1 MEPAPQ
7 AGVQL
12 EQLSEGA
19 LVNGIVPGEPVT
31 VVATAWHGQSVITLT
46 FRRINGSVEEQLVY
60 RDDEPRLSLEAAA
73 RRWAFDGDGSLFR
86 LVSEARR
93 IRLAHLFDPMLAVHL
108 SVLEPLPHQIEAVYG
123 EMLPRQPL
131 RFLLADDPGAG
142 KTIMAGLYIKELILR
157 ADLARCLIVAPG
169 SLVAQWQDELAEKFG
184 LHFDILTRELI
195 ESTHSANPF
204 VERSLLIARLDH
216 LSRNED
222 LHPRLAEADW
232 DLVVVDE
239 AHRMSAHYF
248 GTELKETKRYRLGV
262 LLGSVSRNFLL
273 MTATPHAGKE
283 EDFQLFM
290 ALLDA
295 DRFEG
300 RYRDG
305 VHTADV
311 SDLMRRMIKEK
322 LLRFDGRPLFPE
334 RLAYTVPYPLSDLE
348 ARLYADVTKYV
359 TEEMNHADNLAAQ
372 GEGRR
377 GNRVGFAVTVLQRR
391 LASSPEAI
399 YQSLSRRRKRLEG
412 RIMEERARRRGEQVT
427 QATHLSTS
435 PVDEL
440 DVDLDDL
447 EDMDDAEVEGLEEQ
461 IVDEA
466 SSARTIAEL
475 ELEIRTLVRLEK
487 LAYDVR
493 GSGTDRKWMEL
504 AALLTDKPEMRD
516 HEGRRRKLIIFTEH
530 RDTLKYLVERLQ
542 TFLGRAEAVVAIH
555 GGVGREERRRIQELF
570 TQEKDCLILV
580 ATDAAGE
587 GINLQRAH
595 LLINYDLPWNPNRIE
610 QRFGRVHRIGQTEV
624 CHMWNLVA
632 EDTREGQVYTRLLEK
647 LEEQRKALGGQ
658 VFNVLGD
665 VLPGRALR
673 ELLIE
678 AVRYGDRPEIRAK
691 LDQVIDATVGEGLS
705 ELVAQHAL
713 AADVMSVADVD
724 RIRVEMEEAQARRLQ
739 PHYIRSFFLEAFNR
753 LGGRAVERE
762 AGRLEI
768 THVPAD
774 IRARDRSLGSGAPL
788 LRRYQRVTFD
798 KALVRVV
805 EKPLA
810 ELITPGHPLLEAVV
824 DLITERFD
832 FLLKQGTIFV
842 DEADCGEDPRVLVYL
857 EHAIVDARDDG
868 HGGRRVVSRRYQFVE
883 LAEDG
888 SGYVAGYAP
897 YLDYRPASAEERGTL
912 ERAINA
918 LWLTDE
924 IETKALNYA
933 VTQAV
938 PAHLVEV
945 KMRTQARVQK
955 AMVAVKAR
963 LTKEIGYWDHRATTL
978 LGQMQA
984 GKQPRMNPDRAQAR
998 ADDLSARLKRR
1009 MADLEREQQLQASP
1023 PTVVGGA
1030 LVVPRGLLERLE
1042 GDRQAP
1048 PHEYAK
1054 ETARVERRAL
1064 DAVLAAEERLSRAAT
1079 EMPHN
1084 NPGFD
1089 IRSLTPDGHILF
1101 IEVKGRIAGAPIVT
1115 VTRNEILH
1123 GLNSPEQFVLALVEV
1138 GSEGIDT
1145 VRYLRRPFSGSEDT
1159 YFPMTSVNYTWR
1171 ALWERAEAPS

>member
-1 MEPAPQ
+1 MTDGALR
-7 AGVQL
+7 L
-12 EQLSEGA
+12 EELVEGA
-19 LVNGIVPGEPVT
+19 LVNGIEPGETVT
-31 VVATAWHGQSVITLT
+31 VVAVAWHGQSALTLT
-46 FRRINGSVEEQLVY
+46 YRRANGSVAEHLVY
-60 RDDEPRLSLEAAA
+60 RDDEPRLSLEAAV
-73 RRWAFDGDGSLFR
+73 RRWGFHGDGATFR

-93 IRLAHLFDPMLAVHL
+93 IHLAHLFDPMLAVHL
-108 SVLEPLPHQIEAVYG
+108 SLLEPLPHQIEAVYSD
-123 EMLPRQPL
+123 MLPRQPL

-142 KTIMAGLYIKELILR
+142 KTIMAGLYIKELMLR

-184 LHFDILTRELI
+184 LRFDILTRELI
-195 ESTHSANPF
+195 EATHSGNPF
-204 VERSLLIARLDH
+204 AERSLLIARLDH
-216 LSRNED
+216 LSRNEQ
-222 LHPRLAEADW
+222 LHPRLAEVDW

-248 GTELKETKRYRLGV
+248 GTELKETKRYRLGS
-262 LLGSVSRNFLL
+262 LLGSVARNFLL

-283 EDFQLFM
+283 QDFQLFM

-300 RYRDG
+300 RFRDG

-348 ARLYADVTKYV
+348 ARLYVEVTTYV
-359 TEEMNHADNLAAQ
+359 TEEMNRAERLAAE

-412 RIMEERARRRGEQVT
+412 RLMEERTRRRSEQLT
-427 QATHLSTS
+427 QGAKLATSSTD
-435 PVDEL
+435 VA

-447 EDMDDAEVEGLEEQ
+447 EDMDDAEVEDLEEQ
-461 IVDEA
+461 VLDDA
-466 SSARTIAEL
+466 TSARTIAEL
-475 ELEIRTLVRLEK
+475 EIEIATLQRLEK
-487 LAYDVR
+487 LAHEVR
-493 GSGTDRKWMEL
+493 ASGTDRKWMEL
-504 AALLTDKPEMRD
+504 NGLLADTPEMFDLER
-516 HEGRRRKLIIFTEH
+516 RRRKLIIFTEH
-530 RDTLKYLVERLQ
+530 RDTLNYLVERLQ
-542 TFLGRAEAVVAIH
+542 TYLGRSEAVVSIH
-555 GGVGREERRRIQELF
+555 GGVGREDRRRIQEVF

-610 QRFGRVHRIGQTEV
+610 QRFGRVHRIGQDHV

-632 EDTREGQVYTRLLEK
+632 EDTREGQVYTRLLDK

-665 VLPGRALR
+665 ALPGRALR

-678 AVRYGDRPEIRAK
+678 AVRYGDRPEVRAK
-691 LDQVIDATVGEGLS
+691 LDQVIDARVGEGLS

-713 AADVMSVADVD
+713 AADVMSVADVE

-739 PHYIRSFFLEAFNR
+739 PHYIRSFFLEAFSR

-768 THVPAD
+768 AHVPAD
-774 IRARDRSLGSGAPL
+774 IRARDRALGAGAPI
-788 LRRYQRVTFD
+788 LRRYERVTFE
-798 KALVRVV
+798 KALVRVPD
-805 EKPLA
+805 KPLA
-810 ELITPGHPLLEAVV
+810 ELIAPGLPLLEAVV
-824 DLITERFD
+824 DLISERFGH
-832 FLLKQGTIFV
+832 LLKQGTTFV
-842 DEADCGEDPRVLVYL
+842 DETDAGETPRILVYL
-857 EHAIVDARDDG
+857 EHSIIDARDDG
-868 HGGRRVVSRRYQFVE
+868 HGARRVVSRRYQFVE

-888 SGYVAGYAP
+888 SGHVAGYAP
-897 YLDYRPASAEERGTL
+897 YLDYRPATAEERHLL
-912 ERAINA
+912 EGAVDES
-918 LWLTDE
+918 WLGAA
-924 IETKALNYA
+924 IETIALNYA

-938 PAHLVEV
+938 PSHLAEV
-945 KMRTQARVQK
+945 KARTHMRVQK
-955 AMVAVKAR
+955 AMAAVKER
-963 LTKEIGYWDHRATTL
+963 LTKEIGYWDHRAATL
-978 LGQMQA
+978 LEQMQA

-998 ADDLSARLKRR
+998 ADELSARLKRR
-1009 MADLEREQQLQASP
+1009 VVELEREEQLQASP
-1023 PTVVGGA
+1023 PTVVGAA
-1030 LVVPRGLLERLE
+1030 LVVPAGLLQRLK
-1042 GDRQAP
+1042 GDREAP
-1048 PHEYAK
+1048 PEDYAK
-1054 ETARVERRAL
+1054 ETERVERRAV
-1064 DAVLAAEERLSRAAT
+1064 DAVLAAEERLGRSAT

-1089 IRSLTPDGHILF
+1089 IRSVTLDGHVLF
-1101 IEVKGRIAGAPIVT
+1101 IEVKGRVAGSPTVT

-1123 GLNSPEQFVLALVEV
+1123 ALNSPDQFVLALVEV
-1138 GSEGIDT
+1138 GPDQVDS
-1145 VRYLRRPFSGSEDT
+1145 VRYLRRPFSGGEDT
-1159 YFPMTSVNYTWR
+1159 YFPMTSVNFTWVPLWNR
-1171 ALWERAEAPS
+1171 AGEPS